1 MKLTFLKLK
10 LINILF
16 FCILFAIVF
25 PTSIQAQDDDQTGLS
40 ISPVVFE
47 LNSDPSNSLTNQI
60 KIYNPTENPVNVKML
75 IEDFTPVG
83 EEGQVVLEEPDENT
97 TYSLASWATTLPEE
111 FVLRP
116 KEQQIVSF
124 TIDVPANAEPGG
136 HYGSIVAFIS
146 GGGAEITGSSI
157 GSKRGALILL
167 RVSGNIEENIIIN
180 TFSTKSFLE
189 IGPVEFDLKFE
200 NTGNVHVRPAGFI
213 TVTDTFGNQVAELE
227 IPQNNVIPDAI
238 RQAGITWEEK
248 NLIGRYTAT
257 LVANYGTGSK
267 QTITSVTNFI
277 VFPWKKGLI
286 IGGIILVLLFILIKS
301 RKRLSKA
308 IKVLIGKN

>member
-1 MKLTFLKLK
+1 MKLTFSKLK
-10 LINILF
+10 LVNALFLYIL
-16 FCILFAIVF
+16 ITTIFAL
-25 PTSIQAQDDDQTGLS
+25 PIQAQDDNQTGLS

-47 LNSDPSNSLTNQI
+47 LNSDPSDSLTNQI
-60 KIYNPTENPVNVKML
+60 KVYNPTDNPTNVKML
-75 IEDFTPVG
+75 VEDFTPVG

-97 TYSLASWATTLPEE
+97 TFSLASWATITPEE

-116 KEQQIVSF
+116 AEQQVVSF
-124 TIDVPANAEPGG
+124 TINVPANAEPGG
-136 HYGSIVAFIS
+136 HYGSIVAYIS
-146 GGGAEITGSSI
+146 GGGSETTGSSI
-157 GSKRGALILL
+157 GSKRGALVLL
-167 RVSGNIEENIIIN
+167 RVSGDIKENIIVN
-180 TFSTKSFLE
+180 TFSTKSFQE
-189 IGPVEFDLKFE
+189 KGPVEFDLKFE

-213 TVTDTFGNQVAELE
+213 TITDTFGNQVVELE

-238 RQAGITWEEK
+238 RQAGTTWEDT

-277 VFPWKKGLI
+277 VFPWKIGLI
-286 IGGIILVLLFILIKS
+286 IGGIILVLLITLIKS

-308 IKVLIGKN
+308 IKVLIGKS